1 MKRSREANDKGG
13 KGIIIDAVNKDK
25 KNVVDDDDE
34 LMMVMCNGKER
45 NQKDWKKP
53 FLDSGFSHNKITA
66 T

>member
-45 NQKDWKKP
+45 NQKDWKKL